1 MSPRSGDS
9 CRFHTGYTA
18 AYYNNI
24 LRLYSGAHGKA
35 EFTHSCGID
44 RTGRLFSL
52 LEPGNAPLIAG
63 DTGPD
68 ALRMACLLYTSN
80 KTVLLVD
87 KAGKVTSVTTFYLE
101 ATNQSAITIPANF
114 KGYLYF
120 PYDNFISND
129 ADAAVFD
136 TANMTVQTLIFSV
149 GSEGSCS
156 YGEIYAFSG
165 KYTPGEDGEKDPSG
179 NEGDLSMVAYTVAAF
194 ALSLI
199 HILCIRDRGIA
210 EQHALTLGAGL
221 AAGGMRPFVA
231 IYSTFLQRGLDQIFH
246 DICLQGLPVVI
257 LEDRSGLAGEDGQ
270 AHQGIYDLGFL
281 RGMPKLSI
289 MAPRNIQALKYKMC
303 IRDRFFPACPCM
315 WMLRGKN
322 PRPR

>member
-1 MSPRSGDS
+1 M
-9 CRFHTGYTA
+9 
-18 AYYNNI
+18 
-24 LRLYSGAHGKA
+24 
-35 EFTHSCGID
+35 
-44 RTGRLFSL
+44 
-52 LEPGNAPLIAG
+52 
-63 DTGPD
+63 
-68 ALRMACLLYTSN
+68 
-80 KTVLLVD
+80 D

-194 ALSLI
+194 A
-199 HILCIRDRGIA
+199 G
-210 EQHALTLGAGL
+210 LGG
-221 AAGGMRPFVA
+221 VA
-231 IYSTFLQRGLDQIFH
+231 FARK
-246 DICLQGLPVVI
+246 
-257 LEDRSGLAGEDGQ
+257 R
-270 AHQGIYDLGFL
+270 
-281 RGMPKLSI
+281 K
-289 MAPRNIQALKYKMC
+289 
-303 IRDRFFPACPCM
+303 
-315 WMLRGKN
+315 
-322 PRPR
+322 